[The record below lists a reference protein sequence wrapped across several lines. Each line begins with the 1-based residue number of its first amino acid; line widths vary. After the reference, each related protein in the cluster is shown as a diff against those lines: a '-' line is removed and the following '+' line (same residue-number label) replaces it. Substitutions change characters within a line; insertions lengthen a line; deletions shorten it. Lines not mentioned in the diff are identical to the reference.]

1 MSSLGKKLEELR
13 KNAGITQEDLAF
25 SLGVSRQTVYRWEAG
40 IRIPNANQINS
51 LCEVLKVSTTY
62 LLSNNDSELKS
73 EQSEL
78 AVSENSETTEA
89 ETNSHRLLKRKKLL
103 LNIGLI
109 FSVLIFVISSLA
121 FLIISIFTFINEGGV
136 ESVLII
142 DGIWLLIVLLIISI
156 ISLVGIILFAVLKK
170 RNCNRLVT
178 QKLQTNYT
186 DNDKIKE
193 EINL

>member
-186 DNDKIKE
+186 DNDKIK
-193 EINL
+193 

>member
-78 AVSENSETTEA
+78 AVSENSETAEA

-186 DNDKIKE
+186 DNDKIK
-193 EINL
+193 

>member
-25 SLGVSRQTVYRWEAG
+25 SLGVSRQTVYRLEAG

-78 AVSENSETTEA
+78 AVSENSETAEA
-89 ETNSHRLLKRKKLL
+89 ETNSHRLLKCKKLL

-186 DNDKIKE
+186 DNDKIK
-193 EINL
+193 

>member
-78 AVSENSETTEA
+78 AVSENSETAEA